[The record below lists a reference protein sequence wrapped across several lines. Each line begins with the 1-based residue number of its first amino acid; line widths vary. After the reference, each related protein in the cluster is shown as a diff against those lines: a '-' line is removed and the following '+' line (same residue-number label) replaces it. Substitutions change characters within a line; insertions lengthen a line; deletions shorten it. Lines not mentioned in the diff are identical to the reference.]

1 MANVDFQ
8 IFGRLLKASALG
20 VLLLAGNMRGDD
32 NVKAT
37 AVPEVQG
44 QTAADPYQ
52 WLEDVT
58 GEKQLT
64 WVRQQNAIST
74 NELEAMP
81 GFEPLR
87 KRLLSILDSKEK
99 IPYVAKHGKY
109 YYNLWRDE
117 KNVRG
122 VWRRTTLEEYKK
134 AQPAWETVIDV
145 DELSTAEKDNW
156 VWKGYAV
163 LEPSY
168 DRCLVQLSRGGADAT
183 VIREF
188 DLKSKKFVPDGFY
201 LPEAK
206 SDVAW
211 RNKDT
216 IYVGTDYGPGSL
228 TDSGYPRQIKEW
240 KRGTKLS
247 DAKLVFEGQKT
258 DVSAG
263 VSVAHDHGRIYEFVG
278 RAPSFFTSE
287 DHVRQGDKWVKIE
300 KPDDAIVQTFKD
312 QILLRLRSDW
322 TVNGKKYPA
331 GALLATGFDDYLKGK
346 RNFEVLFNPTE
357 RKSLSSTS
365 ATKNYLIVNE
375 LDNVRNRLF
384 MLKFEKGSWSRMPI
398 EAPDFGSVGLNG
410 IDEDESDDYFMTV
423 TDFLTP
429 SSLYYGNLGKTER
442 EKLKSLPAYFNA
454 EGLEISQHEAKSKD
468 GTMVPYFQVSR
479 KGLTLNGSAPT
490 LLYGYGGFEVSM
502 LPGYSAGVGS
512 AWLERGGVYVL
523 ANIRGGGEFGPK
535 WHEAARKQNRQR
547 AYDDFIS
554 VAEDLIAR
562 KVTSPKHLGIQGG
575 SNGGLLMGV
584 MLTQRPDLFKAVV
597 CQVPLLDMR
606 RFNKLLAGASWMD
619 EYGNPDKPDEW
630 AYISKYSPYQNVSKD
645 KKYSRVLFTTSTRD
659 DRVHPGHARKMVA
672 KMKEL
677 GHDILY
683 YENIEGGHGGAA
695 NNKQSAYMSA
705 LAYTFLAKELEE
717 RGVE

>member
-1 MANVDFQ
+1 MRKVNPE
-8 IFGRLLKASALG
+8 IFSKLLKACAIG
-20 VLLLAGNMRGDD
+20 LLLMASKTQGEDT
-32 NVKAT
+32 VKAP
-37 AVPEVQG
+37 AEANAQVQPAG
-44 QTAADPYQ
+44 DPYL

-58 GEKQLT
+58 GEKPLT

-109 YYNLWRDE
+109 YYNFWRDQ
-117 KNVRG
+117 KSVRG
-122 VWRRTTLEEYKK
+122 LWRRTSLEEYKK
-134 AQPAWETVIDV
+134 AEPKWETVIDV
-145 DELSTAEKDNW
+145 DELSSGEKENW
-156 VWKGYAV
+156 VWKGYTV

-168 DRCLVQLSRGGADAT
+168 DRCLVQLSRGGADAS

-188 DLKSKKFVPDGFY
+188 DLKSKQFIADGFY

-211 RNKDT
+211 RNRDT

-228 TDSGYPRQIKEW
+228 TDSGYPREIKEW

-247 DAKLVFEGQKT
+247 EAKLVFEGKAA

-263 VSVAHDHGRIYEFVG
+263 VAVVHDHGRIYEFVS
-278 RAPSFFTSE
+278 RAPTFFTSE

-312 QILLRLRSDW
+312 QMLLRLRSDW
-322 TVNGKKYPA
+322 KVNGKSYPA
-331 GALLATGFDDYLKGK
+331 GALLATRFDDYIKGK
-346 RNFEVLFNPTE
+346 RDFEVLFTPTE
-357 RKSLSSTS
+357 RKSLAATS
-365 ATKNYLIVNE
+365 ATKNFLILNE

-384 MLKFEKGSWSRMPI
+384 MLKLEKGSWTRTPI
-398 EAPDFGSVGLNG
+398 EAPDLGSVGISA

-429 SSLYYGNLGKTER
+429 SSLYYGTLGKGER

-454 EGLEISQHEAKSKD
+454 EGLEITQHEAKSKD

-479 KGLTLNGSAPT
+479 KGMELNGKNAT

-619 EYGNPDKPDEW
+619 EYGNPDKPEEW

-672 KMKEL
+672 KMKEQ
-677 GHDILY
+677 GHDVLY

-705 LAYTFLAKELEE
+705 LAYIFLAKELEE